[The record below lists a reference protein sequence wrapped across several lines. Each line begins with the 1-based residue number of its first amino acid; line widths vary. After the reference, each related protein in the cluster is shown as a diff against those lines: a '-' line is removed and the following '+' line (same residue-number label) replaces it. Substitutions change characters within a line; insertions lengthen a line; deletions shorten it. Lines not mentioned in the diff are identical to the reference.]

1 MLNLENVQFFT
12 KNNDA
17 LFWGFIALS
26 VVLLISGIILLIV
39 KRDSFYRFDD
49 QLPLWLPIIF
59 AVYFFIGAFLFKT
72 SNYAIVE
79 ITEPEKCEELLNH
92 QLNDKKFKREGNK
105 LYFMYK
111 IGSDEIKGRGH
122 CKKPLTDNYLKEKI
136 QNDFENEVFKVNFE
150 KKKDIK
156 FLGL

>member
-1 MLNLENVQFFT
+1 MLDLENVQFFT
-12 KNNDA
+12 QDCSNG
-17 LFWGFIALS
+17 FWILIALS
-26 VVLLISGIILLIV
+26 IVLFIGGIILLIV
-39 KRDSFYRFDD
+39 KRDSVYCFDD
-49 QLPLWLPIIF
+49 ELLLWLPIIF
-59 AVYFFIGAFLFKT
+59 AVILLMVALLNKT

-79 ITEPEKCEELLNH
+79 VTEPEKCEELLNH

-105 LYFMYK
+105 LYFIYK
-111 IGSDEIKGRGH
+111 IGCDEIKGRGY